1 MSPLKTKTILITVS
15 EHLCTGCSTCQFAC
29 PHNAIRMIE
38 IPSGFLLPQ
47 LDESKCTLCG
57 ICLKICPGKKIE
69 SGHDK
74 NDSSVQKGKVIK
86 AFIARST
93 DPAIL
98 LKSQSG
104 GVATSLLHYL
114 LKHNKVD
121 SALVT
126 TMSGGNYLR
135 PEPILARQ
143 EDQILNSCGSKYCHV
158 PLNAKLS
165 ASHPTENL
173 AIVGLPCHIHGI
185 YNLRS
190 TNVALPKIKI
200 NIGLICDRVQSFHA
214 IDYLIDIANVD
225 RKKVIDFEYR
235 SKRLRG
241 WPGDVRIRTSE
252 GQEKYVL
259 SKKRQ
264 AIKDV
269 FTPLRCR
276 LCFDKFNIFSDIVLG
291 DAWGLCKD
299 KNGITMVFVRTS
311 SGLGYLLDAE
321 KEGYLVLNEIS
332 PEECFEKQSY
342 DKFHKRWSHYMSAWS
357 QMGKTTPDYGIPFQ
371 VRSSG
376 IKLFYYKRQLKWAA
390 YFSSLK
396 SKEKIKKSLRKKLAY
411 EKISSLPIVKN
422 VLKRI
427 GYSSRL

>member
-1 MSPLKTKTILITVS
+1 MNAIKTRTILTTVS
-15 EHLCTGCSTCQFAC
+15 EHLCTACSTCQLVC
-29 PHNAIRMIE
+29 PRDAIRMME
-38 IPSGFLLPQ
+38 TPAGFLLPQ
-47 LDESKCTLCG
+47 LNESRCTLCG
-57 ICLKICPGKKIE
+57 LCLKICPGKRVQSE
-69 SGHDK
+69 CSK
-74 NDSSVQKGKVIK
+74 NNKTFPKGKVIK
-86 AFIARST
+86 AFLAKSN
-93 DPAIL
+93 DSKIL
-98 LKSQSG
+98 SKGQSG
-104 GVATSLLHYL
+104 GVATALLCYL
-114 LKHNKVD
+114 LKHHKVD

-126 TMSGGNYLR
+126 SMSEANCLR
-135 PEPILARQ
+135 PEAVLAKQ
-143 EDQILNSCGSKYCHV
+143 EDQVLKACGSKYCHV

-165 ASHPTENL
+165 SSKHTEHL

-241 WPGDVRIRTSE
+241 WPGDVRISTSE

-299 KNGITMVFVRTS
+299 KNGITMVLVRTS
-311 SGLGYLLDAE
+311 SGLEYLRDAE
-321 KEGYLVLNEIS
+321 KEGYLLLNEIS

-342 DKFHKRWSHYMSAWS
+342 DKFQKRWSHYMSAWS
-357 QMGKTTPDYGIPFQ
+357 KMGKTTPDYGIPFQ

-376 IKLFYYKRQLKWAA
+376 IKLFYYKRQLKWAT

-396 SKEKIKKSLRKKLAY
+396 SKDKIKKSLRKKLAY